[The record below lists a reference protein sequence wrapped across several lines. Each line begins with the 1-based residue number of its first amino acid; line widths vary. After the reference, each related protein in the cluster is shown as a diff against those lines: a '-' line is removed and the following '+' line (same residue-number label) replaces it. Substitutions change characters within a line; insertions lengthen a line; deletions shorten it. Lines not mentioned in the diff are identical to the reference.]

1 MNEEEKGATISDE
14 SPAVFEKLKE
24 RFQDAIL
31 DLSEEFE
38 EITLVARK
46 DSVYD
51 ILQFLKDNGNLS
63 YDFLVDVTA
72 VDYSRMED
80 VLAKYDYARF
90 MVVYHLYSYKTG
102 DRLRVKAPVHEKELS
117 VHSVTSL
124 WKGAAWLEREA
135 YDMFGITFEN
145 HPDLRRILMP
155 DDFEGYP
162 LCKDYPLRGRGE
174 RETFDFERQNA

>member
-1 MNEEEKGATISDE
+1 MSEEEKDTTNSDE
-14 SPAVFEKLKE
+14 SPADFEKVKRE
-24 RFQDAIL
+24 FQNAIL
-31 DLSEEFE
+31 DLSEEFGE
-38 EITLVARK
+38 LTLVVRK
-46 DSVYD
+46 DSAYD
-51 ILQFLKDNGNLS
+51 ILECLRNDADLS

-72 VDYSRMED
+72 VDYSQMED
-80 VLAKYDYARF
+80 VLTKYDYARF

-102 DRLRVKAPVHEKELS
+102 DRLRIKTPVHEKELS
-117 VHSVTSL
+117 VRSVVSL

-162 LCKDYPLRGRGE
+162 LRKDYPLRGRGE

>member
-1 MNEEEKGATISDE
+1 MSEEEKGATISDE
-14 SPAVFEKLKE
+14 SLAVFEKLKE

-31 DLSEEFE
+31 DFSEEIGE
-38 EITLVARK
+38 LTVVVAK
-46 DSVYD
+46 DSIYK
-51 ILQFLKDNGNLS
+51 LLEFLKTDADLS

-102 DRLRVKAPVHEKELS
+102 DRLRVKAPVHEKELF

-155 DDFEGYP
+155 DDFEGHP

>member
-1 MNEEEKGATISDE
+1 MSEEEKDTTSSGK
-14 SPAVFEKLKE
+14 SPAVFERVKE
-24 RFQDAIL
+24 QFQDGVL
-31 DLSEEFE
+31 DLSEEFDE
-38 EITLVARK
+38 LSLVSRK
-46 DSVYD
+46 DSVYG
-51 ILQFLKDNGNLS
+51 ILEFLKNDAELS
-63 YDFLVDVTA
+63 YNFLVDVTA
-72 VDYSRMED
+72 VDYSQMDD
-80 VLAKYDYARF
+80 VLTKYDYARF

-102 DRLRVKAPVHEKELS
+102 DRLRVKTPVHEKELS
-117 VHSVTSL
+117 VRTVTSL
-124 WKGAAWLEREA
+124 WKCADWLEREA

>member
-1 MNEEEKGATISDE
+1 MSEEEKNTTDSDE
-14 SPAVFEKLKE
+14 SPVVFERIKGQ
-24 RFQDAIL
+24 FQDAVL
-31 DLSEEFE
+31 DLSEEFGE
-38 EITLVARK
+38 STLVVRK
-46 DSVYD
+46 DSVYEV
-51 ILQFLKDNGNLS
+51 LEYLKNDTMFS

-72 VDYSRMED
+72 VDYSQMED
-80 VLAKYDYARF
+80 VLTKYDYARF

-102 DRLRVKAPVHEKELS
+102 DRLRVKTPVHEKELS
-117 VHSVTSL
+117 IRSVISL
-124 WKGAAWLEREA
+124 WKSADWLEREA

>member
-1 MNEEEKGATISDE
+1 MSEEEKDTTNSDE
-14 SPAVFEKLKE
+14 SPSVFGKV
-24 RFQDAIL
+24 RVQFQDGIL
-31 DLSEEFE
+31 DFSKEFGE
-38 EITLVARK
+38 LTLVVRK
-46 DSVYD
+46 DSVYE
-51 ILQFLKDNGNLS
+51 ILEFLKTDAELS

-72 VDYSRMED
+72 VDYSQMED
-80 VLAKYDYARF
+80 VLTKYDYARF

-102 DRLRVKAPVHEKELS
+102 DRLRLKAPVHEKELS
-117 VHSVTSL
+117 VQSVTSL

>member
-1 MNEEEKGATISDE
+1 MSEEEKDTTSSEE
-14 SPAVFEKLKE
+14 SPVVFERVKE
-24 RFQDAIL
+24 HFQDGVL
-31 DLSEEFE
+31 DLSEEFDE
-38 EITLVARK
+38 LSIVARK
-46 DSVYD
+46 DSVYG
-51 ILQFLKDNGNLS
+51 ILEFLKNDAKLS

-72 VDYSRMED
+72 VDYSQMED
-80 VLAKYDYARF
+80 VLTKYDYARF

-102 DRLRVKAPVHEKELS
+102 DRLRVKTPVHEKELS
-117 VHSVTSL
+117 VRTVTSL

-155 DDFEGYP
+155 DDFQGYP

-174 RETFDFERQNA
+174 RESFDFERQNA